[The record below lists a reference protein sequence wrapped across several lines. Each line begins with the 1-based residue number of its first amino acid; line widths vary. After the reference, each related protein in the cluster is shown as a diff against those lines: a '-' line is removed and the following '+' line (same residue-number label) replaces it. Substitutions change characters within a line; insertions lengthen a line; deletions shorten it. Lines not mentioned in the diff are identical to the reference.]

1 MLSGQDNW
9 KNLLDP
15 LDIDLRRYIIHY
27 GEMAQATYDSFN
39 AEKASKYTG
48 DSRYARKKLFS
59 RVGLAKASPFKY
71 KATKYFYATSQI
83 PVPESFILKSLST
96 ESLHKESNW
105 IGYIAVANDEG
116 KALLGR
122 RDIVIAWRGT
132 IQAYE
137 WINDFDFPLVSSSPI
152 FGEATNAQ
160 VHRGWLS
167 IYTSS
172 DPRSAYDVTSAREQV
187 SAEVKRLVEKF
198 KGEEISITITGHI
211 LGASL
216 GTLSAA
222 DIVVNGLNKPKNEP
236 DKHCPVTAFCFASPL
251 VGDISFRKILASREG
266 LHILRVNNEPDIVP
280 HYPMIKGYTAIGEEL
295 VINTHESEYLKFPG
309 DLRSCHNLEAYLH
322 GVAGTQGKKG
332 GFHLEVKRDIALVN
346 KGLVAVKDEYL
357 MPVSWW
363 CMHNKGM
370 MALGR

>member
-1 MLSGQDNW
+1 MIGNIAKRWRLLSGQDNW

-27 GEMAQATYDSFN
+27 GEMAQATYDSFI

-48 DSRYARKKLFS
+48 DSRYARKNLFS
-59 RVGLAKASPFKY
+59 RVGLVKGNPFKY

-83 PVPESFILKSLST
+83 PVPESFILK
-96 ESLHKESNW
+96 ESNW
-105 IGYIAVANDEG
+105 IGYIAVATDEG

-137 WINDFDFPLVSSSPI
+137 WIDDFDFPLVSASPI
-152 FGEATNAQ
+152 FGEATDAK

-167 IYTSS
+167 MYTSS

-198 KGEEISITITGHI
+198 KGEEISITITGHS

-216 GTLSAA
+216 GNLSAA
-222 DIVVNGLNKPKNEP
+222 DIVANGLNKPKNEP
-236 DKHCPVTAFCFASPL
+236 DKHCPVTAFCFAGPF
-251 VGDISFRKILASREG
+251 VGDIGFRKILESKED
-266 LHILRVNNEPDIVP
+266 LHILRVKNEPDIVP
-280 HYPMIKGYTAIGEEL
+280 HYPMIKGYTAVGEEL
-295 VINTHESEYLKFPG
+295 VINTHKSEYLK
-309 DLRSCHNLEAYLH
+309 
-322 GVAGTQGKKG
+322 
-332 GFHLEVKRDIALVN
+332 I
-346 KGLVAVKDEYL
+346 
-357 MPVSWW
+357 SWRPQ
-363 CMHNKGM
+363 K
-370 MALGR
+370 LS